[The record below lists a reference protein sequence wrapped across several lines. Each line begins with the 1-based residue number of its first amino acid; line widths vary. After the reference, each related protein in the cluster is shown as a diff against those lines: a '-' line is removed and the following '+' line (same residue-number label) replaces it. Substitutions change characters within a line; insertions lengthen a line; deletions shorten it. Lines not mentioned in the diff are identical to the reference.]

1 MTLDL
6 SEYSLSKPS
15 PKVITTPPSP
25 KTEDPSFVV
34 HHTASSI
41 ALNSSKGAYSKDGKK
56 KRRLDDPQPRDVGK
70 AKMHKTNSS
79 SNNSLNLALLDL
91 YLSSGRPSDV
101 KDSQYGLGL
110 LCWACQCR
118 SLHAVKRILQ
128 QGDIDINQNN
138 NGPHQ
143 MAAIHI
149 AAAVNFISGID
160 YLIQQPNLDLNQQDR
175 SGLTA
180 LHYTARSNH
189 YDSAKALLEAGA
201 RLDVVDSNGKLP
213 LHYAIH
219 HHSPSP
225 KIIQL
230 LLEKPERN
238 NPSWTNLIWSSSKSC
253 DSVMEESI
261 TLVRNIQVMHQLVK
275 AGAFIPIEQG
285 GWWEVI
291 YSDKRDKLLDL
302 CVHSNRLDCLR
313 YLVEEISIT
322 QKSDYTYCQRA
333 LNTAVQQRKLDLVI
347 YLSKVAQVRACDSNG
362 YNASLLYAANHGFM
376 EMIPYLLT
384 EDTSSNCI
392 HQALLFAQMVGKKKH
407 LGDILVQFKA
417 NFLSSLKTKTAT
429 ASEISIDTVNDAFSN
444 ILEQIKKK
452 CE

>member
-15 PKVITTPPSP
+15 PKLITTPPSP

-41 ALNSSKGAYSKDGKK
+41 TLNSSKGAYSKDGKK
-56 KRRLDDPQPRDVGK
+56 KRRLDDPQTRDVGK
-70 AKMHKTNSS
+70 VKMYKTNSS

-91 YLSSGRPSDV
+91 YLASGRPSDV
-101 KDSQYGLGL
+101 KDSQYGLSL
-110 LCWACQCR
+110 LCWACQY
-118 SLHAVKRILQ
+118 
-128 QGDIDINQNN
+128 INQNN

-143 MAAIHI
+143 MAALHI

-175 SGLTA
+175 AGLTA

-201 RLDVVDSNGKLP
+201 RLDVVDSNGKLA

-219 HHSPSP
+219 HHSPSQ

-261 TLVRNIQVMHQLVK
+261 TFIRNIQVMHQLVK

-285 GWWEVI
+285 GWWEDI

-302 CVHSNRLDCLR
+302 CVHSNRFDCLR

-322 QKSDYTYCQRA
+322 QKSDYAYCQRA

-384 EDTSSNCI
+384 ENTSSNCI
-392 HQALLFAQMVGKKKH
+392 HQALLFAQMIGKKKH
-407 LGDILVQFKA
+407 LGDILVHFKT
-417 NFLSSLKTKTAT
+417 NSLRSLKTKTAT

-444 ILEQIKKK
+444 ILEQIKNK